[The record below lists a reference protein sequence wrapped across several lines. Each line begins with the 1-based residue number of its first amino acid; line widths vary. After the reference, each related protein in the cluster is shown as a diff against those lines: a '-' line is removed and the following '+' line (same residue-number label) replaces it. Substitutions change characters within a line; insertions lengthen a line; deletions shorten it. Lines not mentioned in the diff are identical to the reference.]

1 MAVSVLKRIGC
12 LTLALIVG
20 GLLGFSLAYV
30 IENGWLESW
39 QRVAVP
45 PEPVAHLRQI
55 DRGELWVEGA
65 SGALYHNAAAHE
77 CIADCWAPVQALPP
91 APGPDDEVRQVLAT
105 TCVRPPPLFGA
116 VERLAECQV
125 ETWVDYNTVVARR
138 GNGDLVMWQFVS
150 GGEYGFLL
158 FPLGVIFGA
167 ATFFVVALLVVIA
180 DALVRWARRRREENA
195 PTVS

>member
-1 MAVSVLKRIGC
+1 MVRSVLKRLGC
-12 LTLALIVG
+12 LALALLIG

-39 QRVAVP
+39 EPVAAT
-45 PEPVAHLRQI
+45 PEPVARLRQV
-55 DRGELWVEGA
+55 DRDEVWVEGA

-77 CIADCWAPVQALPP
+77 CTANCWAPVEALPP
-91 APGPDDEVRQVLAT
+91 PPAPDGDELREVLTA

-116 VERLAECQV
+116 VERLAECQR
-125 ETWVDYNTVVARR
+125 ETWLDYNTVVARR
-138 GNGDLVMWQFVS
+138 GNGELVMWQFVS

-167 ATFFVVALLVVIA
+167 ATFFVVALLVVIV
-180 DALVRWARRRREENA
+180 DAVVRWARRRRA
-195 PTVS
+195 A